1 MQVVVPTTLLQFL
14 SDFRQNREGFVGGNR
29 DYYALLGIPRN
40 ASQEQIRRA
49 YRESALLLH
58 PDRTSDP
65 EDAEL
70 FLEVGKAYEILIDPE
85 LRVEYNAHLVAT
97 EAEQASKAGFSCV
110 VQHSRGGLL
119 QLGEPQVHYLLLDIL
134 PSPDTPATR
143 SPINIVIVIDRS
155 TSMKGHRLDQVR
167 SASLTILEGLKPGD
181 SASIVAFSDRAEV
194 IVTPTQARD
203 ISIARARLS
212 LLQAGGG
219 TEIGQGLDLG
229 LKQLLQTFI
238 REGVNHLVL
247 LTDGRTYGDEE
258 MCLQLSDRA
267 AQQGISINGIGI
279 GSDWSD
285 RLIDEISTRTGGHV
299 LFLDT
304 PRSVAEFLQ
313 RIFEDLGRVY
323 ASRMQISGSL
333 AQQVDLRSAFRLLPE
348 PMPLPDILPIVLGNL
363 GREGKIRVLLE
374 MVIHPIGQI
383 DELDLAHFSISGDVL
398 GLGAE
403 RQTLPLYVKTT
414 VSDQPDPNP
423 PPKDILSALS
433 FISLYRMQEK
443 ARHEAELGQTVQA
456 ARRLESLATQLMA
469 SGEKELAKAALNEA
483 ARVTRTRRLSHEG
496 EKILKY
502 GTRSLLL
509 PAKTGDR

>member
-1 MQVVVPTTLLQFL
+1 
-14 SDFRQNREGFVGGNR
+14 VGGEK

-40 ASQEQIRRA
+40 ASQEQIRHA
-49 YRESALLLH
+49 YREAALLLH

-65 EDAEL
+65 KDSEL
-70 FLEVGKAYEILIDPE
+70 FLDVGKAYETLIDPE
-85 LRVEYNAHLVAT
+85 LRKQYNVQLQAQ
-97 EAEQASKAGFSCV
+97 EAEQASKAGFTCT
-110 VQHSRGGLL
+110 VQHSRGELL
-119 QLGEPQVHYLLLDIL
+119 QLGEPQVHYLLFDIL
-134 PSPDTPATR
+134 PAPDTPATR
-143 SPINIVIVIDRS
+143 SPINLVIVVDRS
-155 TSMKGHRLDQVR
+155 TSMQGQRLDQVR
-167 SASLTILEGLKPGD
+167 SATLAILEGLNPND

-194 IVTPTQARD
+194 IVSPKQATD
-203 ISIARARLS
+203 MSVARARLS

-238 REGVNHLVL
+238 RDGVNHLIL

-258 MCLQLSDRA
+258 LCLQLADRA
-267 AQQGISINGIGI
+267 ALQGITINGIGI

-285 RLIDEISTRTGGHV
+285 RLVDELSTRTGGHV
-299 LFLDT
+299 TFLDT
-304 PRSVAEFLQ
+304 PRAIAEFLQ
-313 RIFEDLGRVY
+313 TIFENLGRVY

-348 PMPLPDILPIVLGNL
+348 PMPMPDTLPIVLGNL
-363 GREGKIRVLLE
+363 GREGKIRILLE
-374 MVIHPIGQI
+374 LVIHPIGAI
-383 DELDLAHFSISGDVL
+383 DELDLAHLSVSGDVL

-403 RQTLPLYVKTT
+403 RQALPLHVKSKVTN
-414 VSDQPDPNP
+414 QPDPNP
-423 PPKDILSALS
+423 APKEILSALS

-456 ARRLESLATQLMA
+456 ARRLENLATQLMA

-502 GTRSLLL
+502 GTRALLL
-509 PAKTGDR
+509 PAKTEDR

>member
-1 MQVVVPTTLLQFL
+1 
-14 SDFRQNREGFVGGNR
+14 VGGEK

-49 YRESALLLH
+49 YREAALLLH

-65 EDAEL
+65 KDSEL
-70 FLEVGKAYEILIDPE
+70 FLDVGKAYETLIDPE
-85 LRVEYNAHLVAT
+85 LRKQYNVQLQAQ
-97 EAEQASKAGFSCV
+97 EAEQASKAGFTCT
-110 VQHSRGGLL
+110 VQHSRGELL
-119 QLGEPQVHYLLLDIL
+119 QLGEPQVHYLLFDIL
-134 PSPDTPATR
+134 PAPDTPATR
-143 SPINIVIVIDRS
+143 SPINLVIVVDRS
-155 TSMKGHRLDQVR
+155 TSMQGQRLDQVR
-167 SASLTILEGLKPGD
+167 SATLAILEGLNPND

-194 IVTPTQARD
+194 IVSPKQATD
-203 ISIARARLS
+203 MSVARARLS

-238 REGVNHLVL
+238 RDGVNHLIL

-258 MCLQLSDRA
+258 LCLQLADRA
-267 AQQGISINGIGI
+267 ALQGITINGIGI

-285 RLIDEISTRTGGHV
+285 RLVDELSTRTGGHV
-299 LFLDT
+299 TFLDA
-304 PRSVAEFLQ
+304 PRAIAEFLQ
-313 RIFEDLGRVY
+313 TIFENLGRVY

-348 PMPLPDILPIVLGNL
+348 PMPMPDTLPIVLGNL
-363 GREGKIRVLLE
+363 GREGKIRILLE
-374 MVIHPIGQI
+374 LVIHPIGAI
-383 DELDLAHFSISGDVL
+383 DELDLAHLSVSGDVL

-403 RQTLPLYVKTT
+403 RQALPLHVKSKVTN
-414 VSDQPDPNP
+414 QPDPNP
-423 PPKDILSALS
+423 APKEILSALS

-456 ARRLESLATQLMA
+456 ARRLENLATQLMA

-502 GTRSLLL
+502 GTRALLL
-509 PAKTGDR
+509 PAKTEDR

>member
-14 SDFRQNREGFVGGNR
+14 SNFRQNREGFVGGNK

-49 YRESALLLH
+49 YREAALLLH
-58 PDRTSDP
+58 PDRTSNP

-70 FLEVGKAYEILIDPE
+70 FLEVGKAYEVLIDPE
-85 LRVEYNAHLVAT
+85 LRVEYNAHLVAA

-134 PSPDTPATR
+134 PTPDIPATR

-155 TSMKGHRLDQVR
+155 TSMQGHRLDQVR
-167 SASLTILEGLKPGD
+167 SASLSILEGLNPGD

-194 IVTPTQARD
+194 IVTPPQARD

-258 MCLQLSDRA
+258 LCLQLSDQA
-267 AQQGISINGIGI
+267 AQQGITINGIGI

-285 RLIDEISTRTGGHV
+285 RLVDEISTRTGGHV
-299 LFLDT
+299 LFLDS

-313 RIFEDLGRVY
+313 RIFENLGRVY

-333 AQQVDLRSAFRLLPE
+333 AQQVDLRSVFRLLPE

-403 RQTLPLYVKTT
+403 RQALPLHVKTT

-509 PAKTGDR
+509 PAKTRDR